1 MCFGYMFSPIV
12 PSCSTMNPTPCSLRN
27 VRACFLGCDPFM
39 DILNYGYSG
48 RETTHVEF
56 VNDVVH
62 LHNIEQ

>member
-1 MCFGYMFSPIV
+1 MFSPIV

-39 DILNYGYSG
+39 DISNYGYSG

-62 LHNIEQ
+62 LHNIER